1 MSQLGGGKRWNASE
15 LIEILIYLNNNFGDW
30 YENSYGTCN
39 KAVEATNNSRGAN
52 SVYCKVHKMIRAMD
66 DYLTTGKKQSRDI
79 IWKDQLIYDLI
90 KRIHRKT
97 KERKVREEN
106 EEAIKRRNLS
116 YRIIEDDT
124 EMQLENINSQMTAG
138 TESTSQLKI
147 EVPQLPFS
155 IDTIDSL
162 RSEQILKTERHAQEL
177 VALSKES
184 IDARHKEVRE
194 LTGKILQH
202 QIELEKMIKE
212 ANDKLEKLK
221 DVNSFND

>member
-1 MSQLGGGKRWNASE
+1 MMFK
-15 LIEILIYLNNNFGDW
+15 ITNFFF
-30 YENSYGTCN
+30 
-39 KAVEATNNSRGAN
+39 
-52 SVYCKVHKMIRAMD
+52 
-66 DYLTTGKKQSRDI
+66 I
-79 IWKDQLIYDLI
+79 IFI
-90 KRIHRKT
+90 
-97 KERKVREEN
+97 
-106 EEAIKRRNLS
+106 NLFLWFFFFS
-116 YRIIEDDT
+116 
-124 EMQLENINSQMTAG
+124 SQMTAG

-155 IDTIDSL
+155 VDTIDSL
-162 RSEQILKTERHAQEL
+162 RSEQILKTERHAREL

-194 LTGKILQH
+194 LTGKISQH